1 MEAEAAAVE
10 VRVAV
15 LLEDAAVGFR
25 KAARGSR
32 FGSLARVS
40 KCRERK
46 DCSGSTCVV
55 RVLLVVVYI
64 VSFPHIHVLET
75 TVDKL
80 QLTVFPCR

>member
-1 MEAEAAAVE
+1 MEEEAALVE
-10 VRVAV
+10 DRVAV
-15 LLEDAAVGFR
+15 LLEDEAVGFR

-55 RVLLVVVYI
+55 RVLPVVVYI
-64 VSFPHIHVLET
+64 VSFPHIHDSVT
-75 TVDKL
+75 AVDKL
-80 QLTVFPCR
+80 